1 MISLPLGIIMNNNEI
16 ESIKIQ
22 SNNMYKEVCDPTSLI
37 YINLEEITLKAIVD
51 KFLDTK
57 TSKTDFNV
65 LINLM
70 DFWDKKTSFIYVE
83 SFDLFRLKTGVVL
96 TNGNLSRAIKSLEE
110 KGFIIKVGYHNK
122 LKYLFNIPFQLLKD
136 NF

>member
-1 MISLPLGIIMNNNEI
+1 MNNNEI

-37 YINLEEITLKAIVD
+37 YINLEESTLRSVID
-51 KFLDTK
+51 KFLDSK
-57 TSKTDFNV
+57 TSKTDLNV

-70 DFWDKKTSFIYVE
+70 DFWDKETSFIYVQ
-83 SFDLFRLKTGVVL
+83 SFDLFRLKTGLIL

-110 KGFIIKVGYHNK
+110 KGFIIKVGSHNK
-122 LKYLFNIPFQLLKD
+122 LEYLFNIPFQLLKE
-136 NF
+136 NI

>member
-1 MISLPLGIIMNNNEI
+1 MNNNEI

-22 SNNMYKEVCDPTSLI
+22 SNNLYKEVCDPTSLI
-37 YINLEEITLKAIVD
+37 YINLEETTLKAIVD

-122 LKYLFNIPFQLLKD
+122 LEYLFNIPFQLLKD

>member
-1 MISLPLGIIMNNNEI
+1 MNKDEI

-22 SNNMYKEVCDPTSLI
+22 SKNMYKEACDPTSLI
-37 YINLEEITLKAIVD
+37 YINLEETTLKAVID
-51 KFLDTK
+51 KFLGSK
-57 TSKTDFNV
+57 TSKTDLNV

-70 DFWDKKTSFIYVE
+70 DFWDKEKSFIYVE

-110 KGFIIKVGYHNK
+110 NGFIIKVSYHNK
-122 LKYLFNIPFQLLKD
+122 LEYLFKIPLQLLKE
-136 NF
+136 NC